1 MHFLQFNSAISK
13 RSLHTLRVELG
24 EKAMRQMVVYKR
36 LKTMENS
43 VKA

>member
-24 EKAMRQMVVYKR
+24 EKAMRQMVVYKG